1 MHIVQ
6 EIVTL
11 DGNKLKGIPSECF
24 ESQIML
30 WHMDMPTFTLKTAE
44 EKKESTAA
52 ESNEEQWI
60 SHDMRL
66 SCEETC
72 CDVTFIMYIFIEAG
86 TAEY

>member
-1 MHIVQ
+1 MRIVQ

-44 EKKESTAA
+44 EKKKIQQQQNLTK
-52 ESNEEQWI
+52 SNEYP
-60 SHDMRL
+60 
-66 SCEETC
+66 T
-72 CDVTFIMYIFIEAG
+72 T
-86 TAEY
+86 

>member
-52 ESNEEQWI
+52 ESNEEQ
-60 SHDMRL
+60 
-66 SCEETC
+66 
-72 CDVTFIMYIFIEAG
+72 
-86 TAEY
+86 